1 MFQGGRIMGTAVQDD
16 MFTPEVIADP
26 YAYYGRLRD
35 EDPVHWNDI
44 YALWVITRHDDV
56 TWMTRHNELFSS
68 AVFRNDPRPAYPAID
83 ESDLGLYEYVRN
95 YQADQFIQHDRPEHL
110 DMRKIVHGYF
120 TPKAMESWRPF
131 VVNAVKELLD
141 EAEEKGS
148 MDVMRDLATPLPV
161 LVIAQMMGVPAEDR
175 PYIRELAEK
184 LLYIGRGEQ
193 DRMPILTDGMK
204 GMIEYVSPLVDERIV
219 NPGDDFIS
227 VLASGEKAGV
237 FTRHQVLVN
246 TSLLLLAGHE
256 TTINLLCNGTLAFI
270 QHPDQWALYK
280 QDPAGR
286 AKWATEECLRYDAPV
301 KSIQRIASQDLEVRD
316 KVLEKN
322 DRIRWFISSA
332 NRDPNVFAD
341 PDKFDITRQPNPH
354 VAFGNGVHHC
364 LGATLARVEGQEV
377 FKALAERFPDLE
389 VGTAELEYQPSVT
402 FRSLKSLP
410 VSWQWAPVSGSQAA
424 RLGRPRRLRRECH
437 VRDDRPQGVSP

>member
-1 MFQGGRIMGTAVQDD
+1 MVTALQDD
-16 MFTPEVIADP
+16 MFTPDVIADP

-35 EDPVHWNDI
+35 EDPIHWNDA

-68 AVFRNDPRPAYPAID
+68 AVFKNDPKPAYPAID

-141 EAEEKGS
+141 AAEEKGS

-175 PYIRELAEK
+175 PYVRQLAEK
-184 LLYIGRGEQ
+184 LLYIGRGEY

-204 GMIEYVSPLVDERIV
+204 GMVEYVSPLVDERIV
-219 NPGDDFIS
+219 RPGDDFIS
-227 VLASGEKAGV
+227 VLASGEKKGV

-256 TTINLLCNGTLAFI
+256 TTINLICNGTLAFI
-270 QHPDQWALYK
+270 QHPEQWALFK
-280 QDPAGR
+280 EDPVGR

-301 KSIQRIASQDLEVRD
+301 KSIQRLASQDIEVRG
-316 KVLEKN
+316 KVMEKN

-332 NRDPNVFAD
+332 NRDPNVFAN
-341 PDKFDITRQPNPH
+341 PEKFDITRQPNPH

-389 VGTAELEYQPSVT
+389 AATTELEYQPSVS

-410 VSWQWAPVSGSQAA
+410 VTWQ
-424 RLGRPRRLRRECH
+424 
-437 VRDDRPQGVSP
+437 

>member
-1 MFQGGRIMGTAVQDD
+1 MTVLHDD
-16 MFTPEVIADP
+16 MFTPDVIADP

-35 EDPVHWNDI
+35 EDPVHWNDT

-68 AVFRNDPRPAYPAID
+68 AVFKNDPKPAYPAID
-83 ESDLGLYEYVRN
+83 ESDLGLYEYVKN

-141 EAEEKGS
+141 AAEEKGS

-175 PYIRELAEK
+175 PYVRQLAEK
-184 LLYIGRGEQ
+184 LLYIGRGEH

-204 GMIEYVSPLVDERIV
+204 GMVEYVSPLVDERIAK
-219 NPGDDFIS
+219 PGDDFIS
-227 VLASGEKAGV
+227 VLASGEKKGA

-256 TTINLLCNGTLAFI
+256 TTINLICNGTLSFI
-270 QHPDQWALYK
+270 QHPDQWALFK
-280 QDPAGR
+280 KDPVGR

-301 KSIQRIASQDLEVRD
+301 KSIQRLASQDLEMRD
-316 KVLEKN
+316 KVMSKD

-332 NRDPNVFAD
+332 NRDPNVFVD
-341 PDKFDITRQPNPH
+341 PDKFDISRQPNPH

-377 FKALAERFPDLE
+377 FKALAERFPGLQVE
-389 VGTAELEYQPSVT
+389 TEALEYQPSIT

-410 VSWQWAPVSGSQAA
+410 VIWQ
-424 RLGRPRRLRRECH
+424 
-437 VRDDRPQGVSP
+437 

>member
-1 MFQGGRIMGTAVQDD
+1 MATAVKDD
-16 MFTPEVIADP
+16 MFTPDVIADP

-35 EDPVHWNDI
+35 EDPVHWNDT
-44 YALWVITRHDDV
+44 YGLWVITRHDDV

-68 AVFRNDPRPAYPAID
+68 AVFRNDPRPAYPSID
-83 ESDLGLYEYVRN
+83 ESDLGLYEYVKN

-141 EAEEKGS
+141 AAEEKGS

-175 PYIRELAEK
+175 PYVRELAEK
-184 LLYIGRGEQ
+184 LLYIGRGEH

-204 GMIEYVSPLVDERIV
+204 GMVDYVSPLVDERMAR
-219 NPGDDFIS
+219 PGDDFIS
-227 VLASGEKAGV
+227 VLASGEKKGA

-256 TTINLLCNGTLAFI
+256 TTINLICNGTLSFI

-280 QDPAGR
+280 KDPAGR

-301 KSIQRIASQDLEVRD
+301 KSIQRLASQDLEMRD
-316 KVLEKN
+316 KAMRKD

-341 PDKFDITRQPNPH
+341 PEKFDITRQPNPH

-377 FKALAERFPDLE
+377 FKALAERFPNLE
-389 VGTAELEYQPSVT
+389 AATPELEYHPSIT

-410 VSWQWAPVSGSQAA
+410 VTWQ
-424 RLGRPRRLRRECH
+424 
-437 VRDDRPQGVSP
+437 

>member
-1 MFQGGRIMGTAVQDD
+1 MATVVQDD
-16 MFTPEVIADP
+16 MFTPDVIADP
-26 YAYYGRLRD
+26 YTYYGRLRD
-35 EDPVHWNDI
+35 EDPVHWNEA

-68 AVFRNDPRPAYPAID
+68 AVFKNDPKPAYPAID
-83 ESDLGLYEYVRN
+83 ESDLGLYEYVKN

-131 VVNAVKELLD
+131 VVKAVNELLD
-141 EAEEKGS
+141 AAEEKGS

-175 PYIRELAEK
+175 PYVRQLAEK
-184 LLYIGRGEQ
+184 LLYIGRGEH
-193 DRMPILTDGMK
+193 DRMPILTEGMK
-204 GMIEYVSPLVDERIV
+204 GMVEYVSPLVDERMV
-219 NPGDDFIS
+219 RPGDDFIS
-227 VLASGEKAGV
+227 VLASGEKKGA

-256 TTINLLCNGTLAFI
+256 TTINLICNGTLSFI

-280 QDPAGR
+280 KDPAGR

-301 KSIQRIASQDLEVRD
+301 KSIQRLASQDLEMRD
-316 KVLEKN
+316 KVMRKD

-341 PDKFDITRQPNPH
+341 PEKFDISRQPNPH

-364 LGATLARVEGQEV
+364 LGATLARVEGQEI

-389 VGTAELEYQPSVT
+389 AASAELEYQPSVT

-410 VSWQWAPVSGSQAA
+410 VTWQ
-424 RLGRPRRLRRECH
+424 
-437 VRDDRPQGVSP
+437 

>member
-1 MFQGGRIMGTAVQDD
+1 MTTAIRDD
-16 MFTPEVIADP
+16 MFTSDVIADP
-26 YAYYGRLRD
+26 YTYYGRLRD
-35 EDPVHWNDI
+35 EDPVHWNDT

-68 AVFRNDPRPAYPAID
+68 AVFKNDPRPAYPAID

-141 EAEEKGS
+141 AAEEKGS
-148 MDVMRDLATPLPV
+148 MDIMRDLATPLPV

-175 PYIRELAEK
+175 PYVRQLAEK
-184 LLYIGRGEQ
+184 LLYIGRGEH
-193 DRMPILTDGMK
+193 DRMPILADGMK
-204 GMIEYVSPLVDERIV
+204 GMLEYVSPLVDERIV
-219 NPGDDFIS
+219 KPGDDFIS
-227 VLASGEKAGV
+227 VLASGEKKGA

-256 TTINLLCNGTLAFI
+256 TTINLICNGTLSFI
-270 QHPDQWALYK
+270 QNPDQWALFK
-280 QDPAGR
+280 EDPAGR

-301 KSIQRIASQDLEVRD
+301 KSIQRIASRDIEVRD
-316 KVLEKN
+316 KVMSKD

-332 NRDPNVFAD
+332 NRDPKVFAD
-341 PDKFDITRQPNPH
+341 PDRFDITRQPNPH

-377 FKALAERFPDLE
+377 FKSLAERFPDLQVATE
-389 VGTAELEYQPSVT
+389 QLDYQPSIT

-410 VSWQWAPVSGSQAA
+410 VTWQ
-424 RLGRPRRLRRECH
+424 
-437 VRDDRPQGVSP
+437 

>member
-1 MFQGGRIMGTAVQDD
+1 MGTAIQDD
-16 MFTPEVIADP
+16 MFTPDVIADP

-35 EDPVHWNDI
+35 EDPVHWNDA

-68 AVFRNDPRPAYPAID
+68 AVFRNDPKPAYPAID

-141 EAEEKGS
+141 AAEEKGS

-175 PYIRELAEK
+175 PYVRQLAEK
-184 LLYIGRGEQ
+184 LLYIGRGEY

-204 GMIEYVSPLVDERIV
+204 GMVEYVSPLVDERIV
-219 NPGDDFIS
+219 RPGDDFIS
-227 VLASGEKAGV
+227 VLASGEKKGV

-256 TTINLLCNGTLAFI
+256 TTINLICNGTLAFI

-280 QDPAGR
+280 QDPVGR

-301 KSIQRIASQDLEVRD
+301 KSIQRLASQDIEVRG
-316 KVLEKN
+316 KVMEKN

-341 PDKFDITRQPNPH
+341 PEKFDITRQPNPH

-377 FKALAERFPDLE
+377 FKALAERFPDLQVATE
-389 VGTAELEYQPSVT
+389 QLDYQPSIT

-410 VSWQWAPVSGSQAA
+410 VTWQ
-424 RLGRPRRLRRECH
+424 
-437 VRDDRPQGVSP
+437 

>member
-1 MFQGGRIMGTAVQDD
+1 
-16 MFTPEVIADP
+16 MFTSDVIADP
-26 YAYYGRLRD
+26 YTYYGRLRD
-35 EDPVHWNDI
+35 EDPVHWNDA

-141 EAEEKGS
+141 AAEEKGS

-175 PYIRELAEK
+175 PYVRQLAEK
-184 LLYIGRGEQ
+184 LLYIGRGEY

-204 GMIEYVSPLVDERIV
+204 GMVEYVSPLVDQRIV

-227 VLASGEKAGV
+227 VLASGEKKGA

-256 TTINLLCNGTLAFI
+256 TTINLICNGTLAFI

-280 QDPAGR
+280 EDPAGR

-301 KSIQRIASQDLEVRD
+301 KSIQRLASQDIEVRG
-316 KVLEKN
+316 KVMEKN

-332 NRDPNVFAD
+332 NRDPNVFTA
-341 PDKFDITRQPNPH
+341 PERFDITRQPNPH

-377 FKALAERFPDLE
+377 FKALAERFPDLQVATE
-389 VGTAELEYQPSVT
+389 QLDYQPSIT

-410 VSWQWAPVSGSQAA
+410 VTWQ
-424 RLGRPRRLRRECH
+424 
-437 VRDDRPQGVSP
+437 

>member
-1 MFQGGRIMGTAVQDD
+1 MGTAIQED
-16 MFTPEVIADP
+16 MFTPDVIADP

-35 EDPVHWNDI
+35 EDPVHWNDT

-141 EAEEKGS
+141 AAEEKGS

-175 PYIRELAEK
+175 PYVRQLAEK
-184 LLYIGRGEQ
+184 LLYIGRGEH

-204 GMIEYVSPLVDERIV
+204 GMVEYVSPLVDERIV
-219 NPGDDFIS
+219 RPGDDFIS
-227 VLASGEKAGV
+227 VLASGEKKGV

-256 TTINLLCNGTLAFI
+256 TTINLICNGTLAFI
-270 QHPDQWALYK
+270 QHPDQWTLYK
-280 QDPAGR
+280 EDPVGR

-301 KSIQRIASQDLEVRD
+301 KSIQRLASQDFEMRG
-316 KVLEKN
+316 KVMEKN

-377 FKALAERFPDLE
+377 FKALAERFPDLQVQSE
-389 VGTAELEYQPSVT
+389 QLDYQPSIT

-410 VSWQWAPVSGSQAA
+410 VTWQ
-424 RLGRPRRLRRECH
+424 
-437 VRDDRPQGVSP
+437 

>member
-1 MFQGGRIMGTAVQDD
+1 VTAVQDD
-16 MFTPEVIADP
+16 MFTRDVIADP

-35 EDPVHWNDI
+35 EDPVHWNKD
-44 YALWVITRHDDV
+44 YELWVITRHDDV

-68 AVFRNDPRPAYPAID
+68 AVFRNDPKPAYPAID

-131 VVNAVKELLD
+131 VVDAIKELLD
-141 EAEEKGS
+141 AAEEKGS

-175 PYIRELAEK
+175 PYVRQLAEK
-184 LLYIGRGEQ
+184 LLYIGRGEY

-204 GMIEYVSPLVDERIV
+204 GMIDYVSPLVDERIV
-219 NPGDDFIS
+219 RPGDDFIS
-227 VLASGEKAGV
+227 VLASGEKKGV
-237 FTRHQVLVN
+237 FSRHQVLVN

-256 TTINLLCNGTLAFI
+256 TTINLICNGTLAFI

-280 QDPAGR
+280 QDPVGR

-301 KSIQRIASQDLEVRD
+301 KSIQRLASQDIEVRG
-316 KVLEKN
+316 KVMEKN

-332 NRDPNVFAD
+332 NRDPNVFAK

-377 FKALAERFPDLE
+377 FKALAERFPNIRLE
-389 VGTAELEYQPSVT
+389 SEELDYQPSIT

-410 VSWQWAPVSGSQAA
+410 VTWQ
-424 RLGRPRRLRRECH
+424 
-437 VRDDRPQGVSP
+437 

>member
-1 MFQGGRIMGTAVQDD
+1 MTALHDD
-16 MFTPEVIADP
+16 MFTPDVIADP

-35 EDPVHWNDI
+35 EDPVHWNDT

-68 AVFRNDPRPAYPAID
+68 AVFKNDPKPAYPAID
-83 ESDLGLYEYVRN
+83 ESDLGLYEYVKN

-141 EAEEKGS
+141 AAEEKGS

-175 PYIRELAEK
+175 PYVRQLAEK
-184 LLYIGRGEQ
+184 LLYIGRGEY

-204 GMIEYVSPLVDERIV
+204 GMVDYVSPLVDERIV
-219 NPGDDFIS
+219 RPGDDFIS
-227 VLASGEKAGV
+227 VLASGEKKGV
-237 FTRHQVLVN
+237 FSRHQVLVN

-256 TTINLLCNGTLAFI
+256 TTINLICNGTLSFI

-280 QDPAGR
+280 KDPVGQ

-301 KSIQRIASQDLEVRD
+301 KSIQRLASQDLEVRG
-316 KVLEKN
+316 KVMEKN

-341 PDKFDITRQPNPH
+341 PEKFDITRQPNPH

-377 FKALAERFPDLE
+377 FKALAERFPGLQLQSE
-389 VGTAELEYQPSVT
+389 ELDYQPSIT

-410 VSWQWAPVSGSQAA
+410 VTWQ
-424 RLGRPRRLRRECH
+424 
-437 VRDDRPQGVSP
+437 